1 MLEGCLEVRGIAHI
15 RGCGVLGVRVISC
28 IGGSGGKG
36 LAGPGRAVDAFLMGF
51 SEFMGFF
58 RVSVGFV

>member
-1 MLEGCLEVRGIAHI
+1 MLEGCLEVRGISRI
-15 RGCGVLGVRVISC
+15 RGCGVLGVRAISC

-51 SEFMGFF
+51 QSLWDFSGFL
-58 RVSVGFV
+58 